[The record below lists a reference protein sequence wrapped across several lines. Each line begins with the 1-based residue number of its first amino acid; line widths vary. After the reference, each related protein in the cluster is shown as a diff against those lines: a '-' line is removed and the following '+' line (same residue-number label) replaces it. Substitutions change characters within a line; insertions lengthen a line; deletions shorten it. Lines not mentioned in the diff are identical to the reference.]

1 MTRDIRDKKILVT
14 GGTGQV
20 GSFLVE
26 ELSKKG
32 ANVFV
37 IGRDQKKLKEIKS
50 LVKSEKITFLEC
62 DLTDIK
68 KIKAI
73 SESLNKIDF
82 LVHLSSE
89 MSEVYTDPIDNAH
102 NTINVNINGI
112 INLLSNLIKLE
123 GIVYASSTAV
133 YGKVKKIPVNEKNL
147 TNPVTF
153 YGCGKLGTEKY
164 LNIFCSFNSIP
175 LTILR
180 YSTIYGPRNRTNQV
194 IPAFIKKAL
203 QNKPITLFGKGRN
216 IRDFVY
222 ISDVINATMK
232 AITNNQEG
240 VFNIAT
246 GKKCTMYELAKK
258 IIKLTNS
265 KSKIIFNEISDEL
278 DFLSDSEK
286 AKMNLKFKSKIN
298 LDEGLLKEIEWHKK
312 KYE

>member
-14 GGTGQV
+14 GGTGQI

-32 ANVFV
+32 ANVFA
-37 IGRDQKKLKEIKS
+37 IGRDQKNLKEIKS
-50 LVKSEKITFLEC
+50 LVESEKIVFLEC

-68 KIKAI
+68 KIKEI

-89 MSEVYTDPIDNAH
+89 LSEVYTDPIDNAH
-102 NTINVNINGI
+102 YSVNLNINGI
-112 INLLSNLIKLE
+112 INLLSALIKLE

-133 YGKVKKIPVNEKNL
+133 YGKAAKIPVDEKNL
-147 TNPVTF
+147 TNPVSF
-153 YGCGKLGTEKY
+153 YGCCKLGAEKY
-164 LNIFCSFNSIP
+164 LNIFCTFNSIP

-194 IPAFIKKAL
+194 IPVFIKKAL
-203 QNKPITLFGKGRN
+203 QNKAITLFGKGRT

-232 AITNNQEG
+232 VITNNQEG
-240 VFNIAT
+240 VFNIGA
-246 GKKCTMYELAKK
+246 GRKCTMHELAKK

-265 KSKIIFNEISDEL
+265 KSKIIFEGISDEL
-278 DFLSDSEK
+278 GFLSNSEK
-286 AKMNLKFKSKIN
+286 AKINLKFKSKIN

-312 KYE
+312 KA